1 MKPTMVCCP
10 CLCSGTQL
18 HWIYVGV
25 GSQPYRS
32 WLSTSFRDEFDAVSS
47 EKLLQFKD
55 QIRNSDIYTDPDET
69 IEPFVVVSLFTC
81 SPKTETVETV
91 RK

>member
-1 MKPTMVCCP
+1 MVCCP

-25 GSQPYRS
+25 SSKPYRS

-55 QIRNSDIYTDPDET
+55 QIRNTFTLDPDET

-81 SPKTETVETV
+81 GPKTETVETV

>member
-1 MKPTMVCCP
+1 MVCCP

-32 WLSTSFRDEFDAVSS
+32 WLSMSFRDEFDAVSS
-47 EKLLQFKD
+47 EKLLQFKE
-55 QIRNSDIYTDPDET
+55 QLVESPRLERVKLVLFSKELVVIFCGLKDE
-69 IEPFVVVSLFTC
+69 
-81 SPKTETVETV
+81 
-91 RK
+91 

>member
-1 MKPTMVCCP
+1 MVCCP

-32 WLSTSFRDEFDAVSS
+32 WLSMSFRDEFDAVSS

-55 QIRNSDIYTDPDET
+55 QL
-69 IEPFVVVSLFTC
+69 V
-81 SPKTETVETV
+81 
-91 RK
+91 